1 MAEFYVL
8 NNTRKTIIISDLE
21 ELPSITGESI
31 IDLLEYTT
39 SNKINASSDLEALL
53 AEGTLT
59 RLSQQQI
66 EEMNQNGELEEVET
80 IPEEENEDEEE
91 DEEYKVINMEQL
103 PTELVEHINDVNTDI
118 KTIKANMK
126 GIQQLLQKMA
136 QQKKELPK
144 KMIKYGGKKN
154 KLKESTNSIGRI
166 FLSGKNINKELFQTL
181 SVFLN
186 SLKLGITLQFEEL
199 NEEEE

>member
-181 SVFLN
+181 SVFLT
-186 SLKLGITLQFEEL
+186 SLKLGITIQFEEL
-199 NEEEE
+199 NEEE